1 MDLATEQVHRFQQMI
16 SNPGLRAHP
25 RHFRVSESPES
36 KLSDRTDRKGGE
48 NINSGDVT
56 KYHVRTV
63 RIF

>member
-1 MDLATEQVHRFQQMI
+1 MI